1 MVDFFRNCI
10 RFALV
15 FVISICL
22 MLALDYFVLIKDY
35 KPSYES
41 HTSILVGENLHL
53 ENSLQEEQLNSE
65 AIFKS
70 LQIGEKMV
78 YDLPEIVYG
87 TKVLEN
93 VNDAL
98 KANGFS
104 EYPLDGKDFKKSVKT
119 DIVKN
124 SRVLN
129 ITVKSANPK
138 QSQLI
143 ASTIVKSLDD
153 AVKEI
158 VVKDYI
164 HILKNADATDAKVG
178 TSIKTLWLLGVIGG
192 VALGFFI
199 VLIYTI
205 IQEGYYM
212 GDFNE

>member
-22 MLALDYFVLIKDY
+22 MLALDYFVLIKNY

-41 HTSILVGENLHL
+41 HTSILVGENLHRD
-53 ENSLQEEQLNSE
+53 EIETDFHSEE
-65 AIFKS
+65 IFKS
-70 LQIGEKMV
+70 IQIGEKLV
-78 YDLPEIVYG
+78 YDLPEMIYG
-87 TKVLEN
+87 TKVLAS
-93 VNDAL
+93 VNDVL
-98 KANGFS
+98 KANGFN

-124 SRVLN
+124 SRVVN
-129 ITVKSANPK
+129 ITVKSGNPK
-138 QSQLI
+138 QAQLI
-143 ASTIVKSLDD
+143 ASTIAKTIDD
-153 AVKEI
+153 VVKEI

-164 HILKNADATDAKVG
+164 HILKNADASDVEIG
-178 TSIKTLWLLGVIGG
+178 TSVKTLWLLGVIGG
-192 VALGFFI
+192 LALGFFI